1 MEPSGDI
8 EKHRG
13 GNPAWVKG
21 QSGNPAGRPR
31 GTVSVAADVKESIIK
46 TFYSAGGPERLI
58 RIMNAPTKKA
68 DDVFLSFVKNIVI
81 PLLPK
86 KTEYDIEHRSVTFVF
101 GEGVPGKTI
110 TSSEP
115 HGNVVDVDEVEY
127 EEEESKSQE

>member
-58 RIMNAPTKKA
+58 KIMNAKDKKA
-68 DDVFLSFVKNIVI
+68 DDVFLSFVKNIII

-86 KTEYDIEHRSVTFVF
+86 KTEYDIEHRSVTFIF
-101 GEGVPGKTI
+101 GDGSQETFKSIEESGVI
-110 TSSEP
+110 
-115 HGNVVDVDEVEY
+115 DID
-127 EEEESKSQE
+127 EESKSQE